1 MNIQQIVSE
10 LEKKY
15 PGKNIIVDD
24 GVGYSEIIVEL
35 EPTKDHSDHSLALA
49 IVGKSKPHYH
59 KISTEIY
66 EVTKGVLT
74 LFVDGKKFV
83 LKQGE
88 KMTIT
93 PGQVHNAQGEDVW
106 FLTYSSPGWSAEDAF
121 VI

>member
-1 MNIQQIVSE
+1 MNTKKIIAE

-15 PGKNIIVDD
+15 PGKNIIVDED
-24 GVGYSEIIVEL
+24 GGYSEIIVEL
-35 EPTKDHSDHSLALA
+35 EPAKDHPDHSLALA

-66 EVTKGVLT
+66 EITKGVLT

-88 KMTIT
+88 KMTIK
-93 PGQVHNAQGEDVW
+93 PGQVHFAAGEDVW
-106 FLTYSSPGWSAEDAF
+106 FLTYSSPGWSTEDAF

>member
-1 MNIQQIVSE
+1 MNIQSIISK

-15 PGKNIIVDD
+15 PGKNIIVDED
-24 GVGYSEIIVEL
+24 GGYSEIIVEL
-35 EPTKDHSDHSLALA
+35 ESTKDHPGHSLALA
-49 IVGKSKPHYH
+49 VVGKSKPHYH
-59 KISTEIY
+59 NISTEIY

-93 PGQVHNAQGEDVW
+93 PGQVHSAAGEDVW
-106 FLTYSSPGWSAEDAF
+106 FLTYSSPGWKADDAF
-121 VI
+121 IV